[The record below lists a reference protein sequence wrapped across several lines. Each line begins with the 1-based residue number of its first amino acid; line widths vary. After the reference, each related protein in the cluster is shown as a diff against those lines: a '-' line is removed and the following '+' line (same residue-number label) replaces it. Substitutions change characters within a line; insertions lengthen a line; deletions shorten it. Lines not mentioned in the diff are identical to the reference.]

1 MHLLLLFL
9 FIFFSDKKTVCFKLE
24 DTHEELPKKCVN
36 RNTNRLNL
44 TIVQRA

>member
-9 FIFFSDKKTVCFKLE
+9 FIFSSDKKTVCFKLE
-24 DTHEELPKKCVN
+24 DIHEELPIKCVN
-36 RNTNRLNL
+36 QNTNRLNF